1 MAVGT
6 PPRVRPRSN
15 QRGRLVVLG
24 LVIAAAIGFLL
35 WQGLGNATVYFKTAD
50 EAVRDKAS
58 LGDRRFR
65 VEGLVLDDV
74 AQSGD
79 AVRFTIEENGA
90 TVPVRHRG
98 DPPEL
103 FRPGIPVV
111 LEGRWQGAAF
121 ASDRIMVKHTSEYR
135 TENPERVGDY
145 TSTTP

>member
-1 MAVGT
+1 MAVEA
-6 PPRVRPRSN
+6 PPRVRPRSGG
-15 QRGRLVVLG
+15 RGRLVIVG
-24 LVIAAAIGFLL
+24 LVIAGAIGFLL

-50 EAVRDKAS
+50 EAVRDKES
-58 LGDRRFR
+58 LGGRRFR
-65 VEGLVLDDV
+65 VEGVVRDDV

-111 LEGRWQGAAF
+111 LEGHWQGAAF

-135 TENPERVGDY
+135 AENPERVEDY
-145 TSTTP
+145 TSTTR

>member
-1 MAVGT
+1 MIVG
-6 PPRVRPRSN
+6 
-15 QRGRLVVLG
+15 VVIVG
-24 LVIAAAIGFLL
+24 AIGFLL

-50 EAVRDKAS
+50 EAVRDKES
-58 LGDRRFR
+58 LGTRRFR
-65 VEGLVLDDV
+65 VEGVVLDDV

-90 TVPVRHRG
+90 SVAVRHRG

-111 LEGRWQGAAF
+111 LEGHWQGAAF

-135 TENPERVGDY
+135 AENPERVDDY
-145 TSTTP
+145 TSTTR